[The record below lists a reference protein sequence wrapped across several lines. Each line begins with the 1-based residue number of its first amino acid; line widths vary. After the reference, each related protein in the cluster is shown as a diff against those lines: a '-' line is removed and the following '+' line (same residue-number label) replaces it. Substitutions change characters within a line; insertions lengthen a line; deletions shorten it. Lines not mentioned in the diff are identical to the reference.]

1 MTKGYTQT
9 LRFTSAI
16 AREGIYP
23 DSIRKFFIVGRRANN
38 ASLPPSYVLT
48 ARFALPLWVA

>member
-1 MTKGYTQT
+1 MTKSYTQT

-16 AREGIYP
+16 AREGIHP
-23 DSIRKFFIVGRRANN
+23 DSIRKVFIVGRRATD

>member
-16 AREGIYP
+16 AREGIHP
-23 DSIRKFFIVGRRANN
+23 DSIRKAFMGGPRAAY